1 VVNAST
7 EIVLR
12 IATNTHS
19 FPCRSICSDC
29 PVLIHR
35 ECAQFP
41 CTIKISTHDRSLTC
55 TYSLSQVKKQEN
67 VLCKLC
73 CKKVNTEYAAYYC
86 QKCGYI
92 AHLKCAYEYGYRVL
106 ASGAPTE
113 SVVNN
118 SVGYETHLVH
128 LVDEINL
135 AKDERV
141 GPRQINH
148 FSHPHHNLILINE
161 KLVDVKHCEACIQFI
176 IFTPFYGCAQCNFF
190 SITVVLN
197 YPQPLN
203 GGYFT
208 IILSQDMNCSGV
220 MLVDV
225 ITMASYIDVTN
236 VNGIRRS

>member
-1 VVNAST
+1 
-7 EIVLR
+7 
-12 IATNTHS
+12 
-19 FPCRSICSDC
+19 
-29 PVLIHR
+29 
-35 ECAQFP
+35 
-41 CTIKISTHDRSLTC
+41 
-55 TYSLSQVKKQEN
+55 
-67 VLCKLC
+67 
-73 CKKVNTEYAAYYC
+73 VNTEYAAYYC